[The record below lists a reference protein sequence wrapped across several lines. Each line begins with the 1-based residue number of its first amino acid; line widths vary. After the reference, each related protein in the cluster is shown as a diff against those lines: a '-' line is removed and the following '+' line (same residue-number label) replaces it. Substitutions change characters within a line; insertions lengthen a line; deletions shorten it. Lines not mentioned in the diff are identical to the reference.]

1 MQLKANVIICD
12 NCHCKLDKESI
23 VIKRK
28 NVNVEGKYIEVAYFK
43 CMRCGKPYLTEIV
56 NYAVKKKK
64 KKLNKALVNLRR
76 KQLLLGI
83 KSKDSQIKETMD
95 LSKEAIDLKDD
106 LISYEM
112 KLKDKYKNLIPRE
125 ILD

>member
-12 NCHCKLDKESI
+12 NCHCKIEKESI

-43 CMRCGKPYLTEIV
+43 CTHCEKPYITEIV
-56 NYAVKKKK
+56 NYAVEKKKK
-64 KKLNKALVNLRR
+64 KFNKALAGLRR
-76 KQLLLGI
+76 KQALGI
-83 KSKDSQIKETMD
+83 KLNESRI
-95 LSKEAIDLKDD
+95 KEAIDLKDD

-112 KLKDKYKNLIPRE
+112 QLRDRYRNLIPRE
-125 ILD
+125 VFEDD

>member
-12 NCHCKLDKESI
+12 NCHCKFDKESI

-28 NVNVEGKYIEVAYFK
+28 NANIEGKRIEVAYFK
-43 CMRCGKPYLTEIV
+43 CIHCGKPYITEVV
-56 NYAVKKKK
+56 NYAVEKKKK
-64 KKLNKALVNLRR
+64 KFNKVLASLRR
-76 KQLLLGI
+76 KQALGI
-83 KSKDSQIKETMD
+83 KTKDSRIN
-95 LSKEAIDLKDD
+95 EAIDIKDD

>member
-12 NCHCKLDKESI
+12 NCHCKFDKESI

-28 NVNVEGKYIEVAYFK
+28 IINVEGKGIEVAYFK
-43 CMRCGKPYLTEIV
+43 CIHCGKPYITEVV
-56 NYAVKKKK
+56 NYAVEKKKK
-64 KKLNKALVNLRR
+64 KFNKVLASLRR
-76 KQLLLGI
+76 KQALGI
-83 KSKDSQIKETMD
+83 KPKDSRI
-95 LSKEAIDLKDD
+95 KEAIDLKDD

>member
-23 VIKRK
+23 MIKRK
-28 NVNVEGKYIEVAYFK
+28 IINIEGKGIDVAYFK
-43 CMRCGKPYLTEIV
+43 CIHCGKPYITEV
-56 NYAVKKKK
+56 LNYAVKKKK

-83 KSKDSQIKETMD
+83 KSKDSRI
-95 LSKEAIDLKDD
+95 KEAIDLKDD

>member
-28 NVNVEGKYIEVAYFK
+28 TVNVEGKGIEVAYFK
-43 CMRCGKPYLTEIV
+43 CIHCGKHYITEVV
-56 NYAVKKKK
+56 NYAVEKKKK
-64 KKLNKALVNLRR
+64 KFNKVLANLRR

-83 KSKDSQIKETMD
+83 KSKDSQIKKTMD

>member
-1 MQLKANVIICD
+1 MRLKANVIICD
-12 NCHCKLDKESI
+12 NCHCKIEKESI

-28 NVNVEGKYIEVAYFK
+28 IINVEGKGAEVAYFK
-43 CMRCGKPYLTEIV
+43 CIRCGKPYITEVV
-56 NYAVKKKK
+56 NYAVEKKKK
-64 KKLNKALVNLRR
+64 KFNKVLASLRR
-76 KQLLLGI
+76 KQALGI
-83 KSKDSQIKETMD
+83 KPKDSRI
-95 LSKEAIDLKDD
+95 KEAIDLKDD

>member
-28 NVNVEGKYIEVAYFK
+28 TINVEGKGIEVAYFK
-43 CMRCGKPYLTEIV
+43 CIQCGKPYITEVV
-56 NYAVKKKK
+56 NYAVEKKKK
-64 KKLNKALVNLRR
+64 KFNKVLASLRR
-76 KQLLLGI
+76 KQALGI
-83 KSKDSQIKETMD
+83 KPKDSRI
-95 LSKEAIDLKDD
+95 KEAIDIKDD
-106 LISYEM
+106 LISYEI
-112 KLKDKYKNLIPRE
+112 KLKNQYKHIIQRD

>member
-12 NCHCKLDKESI
+12 NCHCKLDKKSI
-23 VIKRK
+23 LIKRK
-28 NVNVEGKYIEVAYFK
+28 NINIECKGVEVAYFK
-43 CMRCGKPYLTEIV
+43 CTHCGKPYIAEVV

-83 KSKDSQIKETMD
+83 KSKDSQVKEAMD

-112 KLKDKYKNLIPRE
+112 KLKDKYKDLIPRE

>member
-23 VIKRK
+23 MIKRK
-28 NVNVEGKYIEVAYFK
+28 IINIEGKGIDVAYFK
-43 CMRCGKPYLTEIV
+43 CIHCGKPYITEV
-56 NYAVKKKK
+56 LNYAVKKKK

-95 LSKEAIDLKDD
+95 LSKEAIDLKND

>member
-12 NCHCKLDKESI
+12 NCNCKFDKESI

-28 NVNVEGKYIEVAYFK
+28 TINIEAKGVEVAYFK
-43 CMRCGKPYLTEIV
+43 CIHCGKPYITEVV
-56 NYAVKKKK
+56 NYAVEKKKK
-64 KKLNKALVNLRR
+64 KFNKVLASLRR
-76 KQLLLGI
+76 KKVLGI
-83 KSKDSQIKETMD
+83 KPKEYRI
-95 LSKEAIDLKDD
+95 KEAIDLKDD

>member
-1 MQLKANVIICD
+1 MQLKANVIVCD
-12 NCHCKLDKESI
+12 DCHCKIEKESI

-28 NVNVEGKYIEVAYFK
+28 NVNVEGKCIEVAYFK
-43 CMRCGKPYLTEIV
+43 CMCCGKPYITEVV
-56 NYAVKKKK
+56 NYDVEKKRKK
-64 KKLNKALVNLRR
+64 FKKVLASLRR
-76 KQLLLGI
+76 KKALGI
-83 KSKDSQIKETMD
+83 KPKE
-95 LSKEAIDLKDD
+95 SRIKEAIDLKDD

>member
-1 MQLKANVIICD
+1 MKANVNICD
-12 NCHCKLDKESI
+12 NCHCKFDKESI

-28 NVNVEGKYIEVAYFK
+28 IINVEGKGIDVAYFR
-43 CMRCGKPYLTEIV
+43 CMCCGKSYITEII
-56 NYAVKKKK
+56 NYAVEKKKK
-64 KKLNKALVNLRR
+64 KFNKVLASLRR
-76 KQLLLGI
+76 KHALGI
-83 KSKDSQIKETMD
+83 KPNDSRI
-95 LSKEAIDLKDD
+95 KEAIDLKDD

>member
-1 MQLKANVIICD
+1 MKANKIICD

-23 VIKRK
+23 VIKSKEAKIAGSKIDIR
-28 NVNVEGKYIEVAYFK
+28 YFN
-43 CMRCGKPYLTEIV
+43 CHMCNKPYLITVE
-56 NYAVKKKK
+56 NYTVHKKK
-64 KKLNKALVNLRR
+64 R
-76 KQLLLGI
+76 KYDLIMRSINRKRKYGI
-83 KSKDSQIKETMD
+83 KVSEQR
-95 LSKEAIDLKDD
+95 LKEATELKDD

>member
-1 MQLKANVIICD
+1 MQLKANEIVCD
-12 NCHCKLDKESI
+12 NCHCKFDKESI

-28 NVNVEGKYIEVAYFK
+28 NVNIEGKGVEVAYFK
-43 CMRCGKPYLTEIV
+43 CMRCGKPYITEVV
-56 NYAVKKKK
+56 NYAVEKKRKK
-64 KKLNKALVNLRR
+64 FNKVLASLRR
-76 KQLLLGI
+76 KQALGI
-83 KSKDSQIKETMD
+83 KPKDSRI
-95 LSKEAIDLKDD
+95 KEAIDLKDD

>member
-1 MQLKANVIICD
+1 MKANKIICD

-23 VIKRK
+23 VIK
-28 NVNVEGKYIEVAYFK
+28 
-43 CMRCGKPYLTEIV
+43 
-56 NYAVKKKK
+56 
-64 KKLNKALVNLRR
+64 
-76 KQLLLGI
+76 
-83 KSKDSQIKETMD
+83 
-95 LSKEAIDLKDD
+95 SKEAKIAGSKINMRDFNCNMSNKTYLITVENYTIHKKKRKYDLIMRSINRKRKYGIKVSEQRLKEVTALKDD